1 MTTSQSTNRAA
12 QAQSLVRW
20 LLTATLVVA
29 CTASVTGCGVKL
41 GYNNLDRLIKW
52 SMDDYMEL
60 DANQEAFFKTE
71 LASVLYWHRTTQL
84 PIYAGAIRKLDGELA
99 DGATVE
105 EMFVFGQEVE
115 TWWDRILTASLP
127 MSTQLMYSATD
138 DQLDQFAL
146 QYAKD
151 IRKYVKPY
159 AKMTPD
165 ERRERWAR
173 EFREYFEFFSGNLNN
188 EQKKLIEAQSQRFVP
203 DDQSWAEYRKR
214 YGEAMLAL
222 VRERSSYVEFARAFS
237 DMTFGRERWHGEEY
251 AAALASN
258 RQLYRDVSLAL
269 LGSLT
274 DEQRRQLSKNLLN
287 VAKDF
292 DELSTDAPPSAPPS
306 ACLIAC

>member
-1 MTTSQSTNRAA
+1 MTNLQSANGSV
-12 QAQSLVRW
+12 QSQSLVKW

-29 CTASVTGCGVKL
+29 CAASAGCGVKL

-60 DANQEAFFKTE
+60 DPNQEAFFKAE
-71 LASVLYWHRTTQL
+71 LAAVLYWHRTTQL
-84 PIYAGAIRKLDGELA
+84 PIYAGAVRDLDGELA

-127 MSTQLMYSATD
+127 LSTQLMYSATD
-138 DQLDQFAL
+138 EQLDQFAV

-159 AKMTPD
+159 AKLTPD
-165 ERRERWAR
+165 ERREKWAR

-188 EQKKLIEAQSQRFVP
+188 DQRKLIEAQSQRFVP

-258 RQLYRDVSLAL
+258 RQLYRDVSFAL
-269 LGSLT
+269 LASLT
-274 DEQRRQLSKNLLN
+274 AEQRRTLSKNLQNL
-287 VAKDF
+287 AKDF
-292 DELSTDAPPSAPPS
+292 DELAADAPPSAPPS
-306 ACLIAC
+306 ACLIACS